1 MSIIRDTYII
11 KDVSLLQLLGHR
23 VTKIFSLKTKMI
35 KNIAK
40 CIYLQSYL
48 IINEM
53 IQINLFIFTSLTMIC
68 HVGAKMN
75 KNIKRY

>member
-1 MSIIRDTYII
+1 MSIIRDTYVI
-11 KDVSLLQLLGHR
+11 KDVPLLQLLGHR
-23 VTKIFSLKTKMI
+23 VTKIFSLKTKMT
-35 KNIAK
+35 KNTAE

-53 IQINLFIFTSLTMIC
+53 IQIYLFIFTSLTMIC
-68 HVGAKMN
+68 HVATKMN